1 VAAID
6 TVAPYL
12 EQLLENEDVR
22 TNLRRARARAQQAYG
37 TTKRKGAKKA
47 AGDKR
52 VRARVAQGAVAARD
66 SVLAVKRGREQELRR
81 QQRRTRLR
89 RVLVLLLLAGGAAAA
104 ANESVRTQ
112 VLDFVGSSNGS
123 TPPADPGGTSV

>member
-52 VRARVAQGAVAARD
+52 VRARVAQSAVAARD
-66 SVLAVKRGREQELRR
+66 AVLAIRRGREQELRR
-81 QQRRTRLR
+81 QQRRMRLR

-104 ANESVRTQ
+104 TNESVRTR
-112 VLDFVGSSNGS
+112 VLDLVGGSNGS